1 MPSPLLARKP
11 VSRFLEEA
19 SGANKGAVP
28 LKRELGAFSL
38 VMLGIGGIIGTGIFV
53 LTGVAAVEHAGP
65 GVSASFAVAGLACAF
80 AALCYAELATML
92 PVSGS
97 AYSFSYATLGEL
109 IAWIIGWDLVL
120 EYAVA
125 ASAVA
130 VGWSG
135 YFQTLFGAYLPLP
148 QSLLAAPCFFE
159 PCAVE
164 GGIINLPA
172 FAIIMFVTGVLVIGV
187 RESAAS
193 NSVMVLI
200 KTAVVIFVIAAGA
213 GYVDTANWHPYA
225 PKGWGGIMTGAAVV
239 FFAYI
244 GFDGVTTAAEEARNP
259 ERDMP
264 IGILGS
270 LAICTVLYLAVALV
284 ITGMVPLSEIDT
296 TAPLATAFKSKGLF
310 FAAGLISV
318 GAIVGLTSVLLVLL
332 YGQSRIFYAMSRD
345 GLLPPVFSQV
355 HPKYFTPHIST
366 MLVGTVVALLAAVLP
381 LTWLVELV
389 SIGTLFAF
397 ILVSVG
403 VIVLRKNEPDRPR
416 AFRCPLVPWVP
427 IAAILSCAYLMASL
441 HYTVWLRLAAW
452 LGIGLAIYFLYGRNH
467 SKLAANP

>member
-1 MPSPLLARKP
+1 MPSSMLARKP

-19 SGANKGAVP
+19 SGGTKEAIP

-38 VMLGIGGIIGTGIFV
+38 IMLGIGGIIGTGIFV
-53 LTGVAAVEHAGP
+53 LTGVAAVQHAGP

-109 IAWIIGWDLVL
+109 VAWIIGWDLVL

-135 YFQTLFGAYLPLP
+135 YFQTLFGAYMPLP
-148 QSLLAAPCFFE
+148 DSLLHAPCLFGE
-159 PCAVE
+159 CPQS
-164 GGIINLPA
+164 GIINLPA

-193 NSVMVLI
+193 NTVMVLI
-200 KTAVVIFVIAAGA
+200 KTAVVVFVIAAGA
-213 GYVDTANWHPYA
+213 GYVDTANWSPYA
-225 PKGWGGIMTGAAVV
+225 PQGWGGIMTGAAVV

-259 ERDMP
+259 ERDLP

-284 ITGMVPLSEIDT
+284 ITGMVPLAEIDVR
-296 TAPLATAFKSKGLF
+296 APLATAFKSKGLD

-345 GLLPPVFSQV
+345 GLLPPVFSRV
-355 HPKYFTPHIST
+355 HPKYFTPHLST
-366 MLVGTVVALLAAVLP
+366 LMTGGAVAVLAALLP
-381 LTWLVELV
+381 LEWLVELV

-403 VIVLRKNEPDRPR
+403 VIVLRQREPERPR

-452 LGIGLAIYFLYGRNH
+452 LGLGLAIYFLYGRNH
-467 SKLAANP
+467 SRLQA